1 LGHWARH
8 FAAPRPSRQPIPK
21 IIRPHHLYLAQRMVV
36 RQMAHNPHGLRLRLL
51 VGKVQQ
57 GVMGFGV

>member
-1 LGHWARH
+1 
-8 FAAPRPSRQPIPK
+8 
-21 IIRPHHLYLAQRMVV
+21 MVV